1 MKSCLKTI
9 MTLTGLVL
17 IGLALLGIFA
27 ATQLDKSATTFL
39 QTGLRYVYQTDIE
52 IDDVHVALANPAI
65 EIEGIRI
72 MNPPTFKQEPAVTM
86 ESVRVVIDVPSLF
99 SRAPTLPAVEVLNP
113 QVTVRYRVGEG
124 TNIGT
129 LIASADRFEARRDES
144 AAPIGVR
151 RRFRVGSLQSDGGT
165 MQFTT
170 NILPVST
177 PELNIGSFDI
187 ENLSDD
193 PLNVGQIGSQL
204 LRGLFTRGI
213 TADGVMDPISD
224 KIRDILG
231 PTDPDDVT

>member
-1 MKSCLKTI
+1 

-27 ATQLDKSATTFL
+27 ATQLDKSAATFL
-39 QTGLRYVYQTDIE
+39 QSGLKYVFQTSVE

-72 MNPPTFKQEPAVTM
+72 MNPPEFKGEPAVTM

-99 SRAPTLPAVEVLNP
+99 SKAPTLPAVEVLNP
-113 QVTVRYRVGEG
+113 EVTVRYRVGGG
-124 TNIGT
+124 TNIGA
-129 LIASADRFEARRDES
+129 LLASADRFEARRDES
-144 AAPIGVR
+144 AAPMGVR
-151 RRFRVGSLQSDGGT
+151 RRFRVGTLESEGGT

-193 PLNVGQIGSQL
+193 PLNVGQIGSLL
-204 LRGLFTRGI
+204 LRGVFTRGI
-213 TADGVMDPISD
+213 TADGVMDPIAD

-231 PTDPDDVT
+231 PADARDPA